1 LTKVQ
6 SGDMPNIIPSVPLA
20 TTSTSALASMTAS
33 FVVGSKASSTF
44 QRMLV
49 YKLADWYGV
58 KAVHTPEV
66 GILIGVIGTCD
77 PNR

>member
-1 LTKVQ
+1 
-6 SGDMPNIIPSVPLA
+6 
-20 TTSTSALASMTAS
+20 MTAS
-33 FVVGSKASSTF
+33 FIVGSKAARTF

-66 GILIGVIGTCD
+66 GMIIGVIGICD